1 MEHELGGLA
10 AGLLDR
16 RRESRRAADKIA
28 RLYLTR
34 DQLRASHEDW
44 LASGLD
50 FALAHP
56 LVAVAAA
63 FAAGC
68 MVGAISRRRH

>member
-1 MEHELGGLA
+1 MEHELSGRA
-10 AGLLDR
+10 AGLLDP
-16 RRESRRAADKIA
+16 RREARRAADKIA
-28 RLYLTR
+28 KLYLTR
-34 DQLRASHEDW
+34 DQLRASREDW

-56 LVAVAAA
+56 LVAIAAA